1 MPVVITM
8 PMSAFESIPVSL
20 AGCPSTGPSALADK
34 LNARE
39 LDILRLLAAGH
50 TVKSIA
56 VHLSRSEA
64 SINERLRDARRK
76 AGVGSSRELAR
87 LLDEQK
93 IWDKNPDLAPLPS
106 SEDTREQPANR
117 RRFAA
122 RGTFI
127 MLVTIP
133 VIAAGSLL
141 MLADA
146 PFRAAGPQAAST
158 ISTSTAARSS
168 PLIGN
173 WALDVA
179 RVPQEE
185 RPRSVTIR
193 FSVAPDARWTTH
205 VEIINADGITLHAKS
220 TATLDA
226 APVPITGNMPFI
238 DSGSLRQPAPGT
250 LVLTLAKDGAPVS
263 TRVYT
268 ASRDRQS
275 MTETIIWAGSAMPKL
290 ETNSFRRIG

>member
-1 MPVVITM
+1 MPVVITV
-8 PMSAFESIPVSL
+8 PMSAFESIPIAL
-20 AGCPSTGPSALADK
+20 AGGPSTGPSALADK

-39 LDILRLLAAGH
+39 LEILRLLAAGH

-56 VHLSRSEA
+56 VRLSRSEA

-93 IWDKNPDLAPLPS
+93 IWDKNPDLAPLRS
-106 SEDTREQPANR
+106 SEDTRGQPANR
-117 RRFAA
+117 RRFMA
-122 RGTFI
+122 RGKLI

-146 PFRAAGPQAAST
+146 PFRAARPQAASA

-168 PLIGN
+168 PLVGS

-179 RVPQEE
+179 SVPQEE
-185 RPRSVTIR
+185 RPRSVTIS

-205 VEIINADGITLHAKS
+205 VEIINADGMAMHAKS
-220 TATLDA
+220 TAALDA
-226 APVPITGNMPFI
+226 APVVITGNMPFI

-268 ASRDRQS
+268 ASQDHRS

-290 ETNSFRRIG
+290 ETNTFRRIG